1 MRVVRLLA
9 SWVLALFLI
18 FMYLQATVHP
28 LPNPPLG
35 EVKLFD
41 RPGENIVFATM
52 AMNTGFAWLEPG
64 GRFVVAVLELIAV
77 VMLLFP
83 AMRKSGAIFSAVILV
98 GAVMAHLSPD
108 ILGREV
114 PASLDTAD
122 ANTDGG
128 ALFALAIAM
137 LTASLLLF
145 VVHPSRYA
153 R

>member
-1 MRVVRLLA
+1 MRGIRVLA
-9 SWVLALFLI
+9 SWILALFLI
-18 FMYLQATVHP
+18 FMYLQATLHP
-28 LPNPPLG
+28 LPNPSAG

-41 RPGENIVFATM
+41 RAGENIVFATM
-52 AMNTGFAWLEPG
+52 AAKTGLDWLEPG
-64 GRFVVAVLELIAV
+64 GRVLVAAAELFAV
-77 VMLLFP
+77 FLLLIPPF
-83 AMRKSGAIFSAVILV
+83 RKTGAILSALILV

-114 PASLDTAD
+114 PTTLDPTNPD
-122 ANTDGG
+122 TDGG

-145 VVHPSRYA
+145 VVHPSRFA

>member
-1 MRVVRLLA
+1 MRSVRVLA

-18 FMYLQATVHP
+18 FMYLQATIHP
-28 LPNPPLG
+28 LPDPPAG

-52 AMNTGFAWLEPG
+52 ALNTGFAWLEPG
-64 GRFVVAVLELIAV
+64 GRFVVAVLELLAV
-77 VMLLFP
+77 LMLLVP
-83 AMRKSGAIFSAVILV
+83 AMRKTGAVLSAVILI

-108 ILGREV
+108 ILGREIPLSLD
-114 PASLDTAD
+114 PASTA
-122 ANTDGG
+122 TDGG

-137 LTASLLLF
+137 LTASVLLF
-145 VVHPSRYA
+145 VVHPSRFP